1 MHAVSYL
8 ALGALDKP
16 LRLTQLFGH
25 GQVTWKKQ
33 TQLTCSN
40 STEGT
45 VDEDPLLPTRQ
56 SSGKVSGRS
65 AASLSELTMEQNET
79 KTVATSWTSTAAGAR
94 CQTASLGREDPC
106 EVNMTC
112 RSHIPTTCSSGKM
125 RRVFQCRALLDF
137 DDADVDADDNDD
149 DDDHGGGGGD
159 DHDNENYEADG
170 DDDDDDGAG
179 DDLDDDSDDDD
190 DDDGGHDDEGGGGG
204 GDGGDGGDGWW

>member
-45 VDEDPLLPTRQ
+45 VDEDPLLPTRK

-137 DDADVDADDNDD
+137 DADVDADDNDD

>member
-45 VDEDPLLPTRQ
+45 VDEDPLLPTRK

-79 KTVATSWTSTAAGAR
+79 KTVAHQLLPALVVKRPRLAGKTHVRST
-94 CQTASLGREDPC
+94 
-106 EVNMTC
+106 
-112 RSHIPTTCSSGKM
+112 
-125 RRVFQCRALLDF
+125 
-137 DDADVDADDNDD
+137 
-149 DDDHGGGGGD
+149 
-159 DHDNENYEADG
+159 
-170 DDDDDDGAG
+170 
-179 DDLDDDSDDDD
+179 
-190 DDDGGHDDEGGGGG
+190 
-204 GDGGDGGDGWW
+204 